1 MSEIRIEKGCAGE
14 LPDILD
20 FANYVFS
27 QSSQP
32 HDFRRLLPKL
42 YGENSGSEGYHYL
55 VREDGRIRA
64 MVCAMPLSLLVA
76 GKPLRAAGIG
86 TVSVHP
92 YARGKGYMKALMN
105 RAMEDLKTQGYAM
118 AFLGGMR
125 QRYEY
130 VGFTPTGTR
139 ASFHLTAGN
148 LAHRYPGLSGE
159 GVSLSPLEEPSSPW
173 CREAYA
179 LYQLQPING
188 ARTLQNFCTVGRS
201 WDADLLAVTA
211 DGAFAGYVSAV
222 RGHVQELALTDGA
235 RLPQIGAA
243 LMKIGTDHKY
253 RIFDFPGVTQAYLW
267 CRAAMGPLAEG
278 RLVLDIPGECRMK
291 IEVASGRACVETT
304 EETPDLTLSPFEASR
319 FLFSPMGGFVQ
330 SPAGKVPAGWFP
342 LPLFVSA
349 VDAC

>member
-130 VGFTPTGTR
+130 FGFTPTGTR
-139 ASFHLTAGN
+139 ASLPSDGWQ
-148 LAHRYPGLSGE
+148 SGPS
-159 GVSLSPLEEPSSPW
+159 VS
-173 CREAYA
+173 
-179 LYQLQPING
+179 G
-188 ARTLQNFCTVGRS
+188 
-201 WDADLLAVTA
+201 
-211 DGAFAGYVSAV
+211 AV
-222 RGHVQELALTDGA
+222 RRRCFSFAL
-235 RLPQIGAA
+235 
-243 LMKIGTDHKY
+243 
-253 RIFDFPGVTQAYLW
+253 
-267 CRAAMGPLAEG
+267 
-278 RLVLDIPGECRMK
+278 
-291 IEVASGRACVETT
+291 GRAVFALV
-304 EETPDLTLSPFEASR
+304 PGSLRAL
-319 FLFSPMGGFVQ
+319 
-330 SPAGKVPAGWFP
+330 PAA
-342 LPLFVSA
+342 A
-349 VDAC
+349 D